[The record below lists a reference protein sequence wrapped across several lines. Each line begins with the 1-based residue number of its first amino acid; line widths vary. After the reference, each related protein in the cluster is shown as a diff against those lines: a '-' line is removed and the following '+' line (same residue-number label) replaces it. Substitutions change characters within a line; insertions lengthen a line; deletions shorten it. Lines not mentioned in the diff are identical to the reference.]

1 MRKPEICFRNLNN
14 YVVPFLQTRVPI
26 LACITCGINPYWGLT
41 DLNERMLHNQSLPS
55 WKYLKGNESFENKT
69 DVNVLPSLVLPLT
82 GQMNWLYLLSRFDC
96 KSGDKTFTEAHCE
109 GLVYITVIC
118 GNSLQD
124 SLLPWGCCSCVA
136 APSLLFLHRLFP
148 WSTPAFSVRL

>member
-41 DLNERMLHNQSLPS
+41 DLNERCCTTKAFLPGNT
-55 WKYLKGNESFENKT
+55 WKEMKALKI

-82 GQMNWLYLLSRFDC
+82 GQMNWLYLLARFDC